1 MDTLDKTSRERPMAG
16 PLRIQSQMKG
26 FFQLKKDVLN
36 TVFGSCPVN
45 MSDEDILDAMKSI
58 WIILTK

>member
-1 MDTLDKTSRERPMAG
+1 MIAQP
-16 PLRIQSQMKG
+16 SQMKG
-26 FFQLKKDVLN
+26 FIPLKKDVLN

-58 WIILTK
+58 IFWVVGGIIHRHCSGSHHKL